1 MKRELTR
8 CQLIERSIQ
17 KKYRKE
23 LWRPFTE
30 AIKRYALIEEG
41 DRIAVC
47 ISGGKDSMLLAKMF
61 QLLRRI
67 TDFPF
72 EVEYMVMDP
81 GYNEANR
88 KKIEENAAL
97 MDIPIKIFETDIFD
111 VAESVPKSPCYL
123 CARMRRGHLYSQ
135 ARALGCNK
143 IALGHHFNDVIETTL
158 MGMLHGAQ
166 IQGMRPKLLSTNFRG
181 MELIRPL
188 YLVHEDAI
196 KAWRD
201 YNGLE
206 FLQCACHFTEKA
218 ASEEVSSKRQE
229 TKELISFLK
238 KTNPLIETNIFNS
251 IHDVNVDTLVGYKTR
266 GVLHSFIDEFE
277 DEKRRRTLIRY
288 HEKPCKLCAFEASAE
303 EPDKIQSVCDLPR
316 GFKPLAYQERENGFS
331 FVTDSDEL
339 PEGVKP
345 DIIIENKRAFLL
357 SDDFTNDCFSW
368 FGVEGLMAYPS
379 DAGAD
384 LVLTEADKTDRALE
398 NLKNNGFTVK
408 KTENPISDNEKK

>member
-1 MKRELTR
+1 MKRELSE

-41 DRIAVC
+41 DKIAVC

-72 EVEYMVMDP
+72 EVEYIVMDP

-88 KKIEENAAL
+88 KKIEDNAAL
-97 MDIPIKIFETDIFD
+97 MQIPIKIFETDIFD

-123 CARMRRGHLYSQ
+123 CARMRRGHLYSH
-135 ARALGCNK
+135 ARSLGCNK

-158 MGMLHGAQ
+158 MGMLYGAQ
-166 IQGMRPKLLSTNFRG
+166 IQGMRPKLLSTNFRS

-188 YLVHEDAI
+188 YLVREDAI

-201 YNGLE
+201 YNHLE

-218 ASEEVSSKRQE
+218 AAEEVSSKRQE

-238 KTNPLIETNIFNS
+238 KTNPLIEMNIFNS

-288 HEKPCKLCAFEASAE
+288 YKDPCMLCAFEADGADDGS
-303 EPDKIQSVCDLPR
+303 KILDVRSLPK
-316 GFKPLAYQERENGFS
+316 GFDPISYQERDNAFT
-331 FVTDSDEL
+331 FVSDKKEL
-339 PEGVKP
+339 PEGVNP
-345 DIIIENKRAFLL
+345 DIVFENKRAFAL
-357 SDDFTNDCFSW
+357 SDKFTNDSFSW
-368 FGVEGLMAYPS
+368 FGVDGLMAYPS
-379 DAGAD
+379 DKGDDLMLAD
-384 LVLTEADKTDRALE
+384 ASKTEDIIK
-398 NLKNNGFTVK
+398 NLKDNGFTVK
-408 KTENPISDNEKK
+408 EVE